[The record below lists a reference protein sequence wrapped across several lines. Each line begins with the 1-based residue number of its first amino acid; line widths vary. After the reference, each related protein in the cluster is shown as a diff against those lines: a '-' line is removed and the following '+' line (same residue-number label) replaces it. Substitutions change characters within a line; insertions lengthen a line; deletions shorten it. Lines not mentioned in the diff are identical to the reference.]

1 MTHNIKIA
9 YDFIHAQLPDLV
21 MVTHKTH
28 VSFRG
33 YGTVYVLN
41 VEKFD
46 VWTTESLG
54 LHVVGYFNYNK
65 SLILRTSQ

>member
-65 SLILRTSQ
+65 SLTLRTSQ

>member
-1 MTHNIKIA
+1 MTHNMKTA
-9 YDFIHAQLPDLV
+9 YDLIHAQLPEILI
-21 MVTHKTH
+21 VTDRTH

-46 VWTTESLG
+46 LWTTESVVEC
-54 LHVVGYFNYNK
+54 VVGYFNYNK
-65 SLILRTSQ
+65 PRTLRNE